1 MLFQLNIV
9 FKELK
14 NPDFFFFFFFFS
26 LPLSSFKLSLSSS
39 SSFKLWLIVFLL
51 DFGEIMF
58 PAPPLPIANFS
69 GALLPL
75 SLFLGF
81 LDVDLIAAK
90 ALPLEV
96 TTNRLSSFALIVS
109 SSSILP
115 PRISSSSFPP
125 LLATF
130 FLLKKMFPAPPL
142 PTTIGALLF
151 GDEVVACKD

>member
-58 PAPPLPIANFS
+58 PAPPLPIANFFRCAF
-69 GALLPL
+69 ALELIFRL
-75 SLFLGF
+75 LGRG
-81 LDVDLIAAK
+81 LDCRQSIAIGSHHKQVVLVCIDSILILDIAA
-90 ALPLEV
+90 
-96 TTNRLSSFALIVS
+96 SYLI
-109 SSSILP
+109 LF
-115 PRISSSSFPP
+115 IS
-125 LLATF
+125 
-130 FLLKKMFPAPPL
+130 
-142 PTTIGALLF
+142 TIAGHLF
-151 GDEVVACKD
+151 C